1 MVLVLSLPEF
11 TGSFAIITNILG
23 IWVGIWGTSHGV
35 TNAALDFFRRPDHVV
50 EEKHLLQ
57 YLLVWYAS
65 TFAFWSVSL
74 WQPYRIFGVSDG
86 IRV

>member
-1 MVLVLSLPEF
+1 MQF

-23 IWVGIWGTSHGV
+23 FRVGIWV
-35 TNAALDFFRRPDHVV
+35 ANAALDFSGRPDHVV
-50 EEKHLLQ
+50 QEKHLLK
-57 YLLVWYAS
+57 YLLVWYAY
-65 TFAFWSVSL
+65 TFTFWSVSL